1 MPTITRRQRLP
12 FPSCPRVY
20 ILLIQKGR
28 LRSLE
33 TLPFP
38 LGILSMLQPNDQ
50 QLAVHSLWGTKKR
63 MISLFPELAEVIS
76 IPAIGDIRPIQIMN
90 NEESTEDDLDVG
102 DDDNLDS
109 GDPLADED
117 SNFDDFDDEFDDDFQ
132 EEESDPDWE
141 HPDDLRPEAPPPSK
155 SPGGKK

>member
-1 MPTITRRQRLP
+1 
-12 FPSCPRVY
+12 
-20 ILLIQKGR
+20 
-28 LRSLE
+28 
-33 TLPFP
+33 
-38 LGILSMLQPNDQ
+38 MLHLNNQ

-63 MISLFPELAEVIS
+63 MISALPRTAKVMTAPLIS
-76 IPAIGDIRPIQIMN
+76 DIRMIGHNRLIQVTN
-90 NEESTEDDLDVG
+90 NDESTEDDLEVG

-109 GDPLADED
+109 DDPLADED

-155 SPGGKK
+155 SPGGRK

>member
-1 MPTITRRQRLP
+1 
-12 FPSCPRVY
+12 
-20 ILLIQKGR
+20 
-28 LRSLE
+28 
-33 TLPFP
+33 
-38 LGILSMLQPNDQ
+38 MLQLNDQ

-63 MISLFPELAEVIS
+63 MIPVPSTTAKAMTHQLIDDIGV
-76 IPAIGDIRPIQIMN
+76 IGDIRPIQVVN
-90 NEESTEDDLDVG
+90 NDESTEDDLDVG

-109 GDPLADED
+109 DDSLADED

-141 HPDDLRPEAPPPSK
+141 HPDDLRPEAPLPSK

>member
-1 MPTITRRQRLP
+1 
-12 FPSCPRVY
+12 
-20 ILLIQKGR
+20 
-28 LRSLE
+28 
-33 TLPFP
+33 
-38 LGILSMLQPNDQ
+38 MLQPNDQ

-76 IPAIGDIRPIQIMN
+76 IPSIGDIRPIQIMN